1 MTHDEK
7 IERRK
12 QLRSEDPNGRRSD
25 NQLDRQIEIEDLHQ
39 RIHNLPLSYE
49 PVREILSD
57 MMGLIETT

>member
-25 NQLDRQIEIEDLHQ
+25 NQLDRQIKIEDLHQ
-39 RIHNLPLSYE
+39 RIYALPLSYE

-57 MMGLIETT
+57 MMGLIETS